1 MNITSK
7 DNEKVKYWS
16 KLHMKKFRDK
26 EHKFII
32 EGDHLVNI
40 ALEKKLVDEIICLN
54 DEYDFDNKYIVT
66 KKIMDKISSQVSAS
80 KVMAVCH
87 YDYTEEIK
95 GNVLLI
101 DRLQDPGNLGTI
113 IRSAAAF
120 KFETIILSPDTVD
133 LFNDKTIRASE
144 GMIFNLNYQ
153 KQDLKSAIKK
163 LKELNYN
170 IYGTDVKGGTKID
183 KSGKIAIIIG
193 NEGSGM
199 QEELKTLCDGLV
211 HIPMESAC
219 ESLNAG
225 VAASILMYEAY
236 NE

>member
-1 MNITSK
+1 MIITSK

-16 KLHMKKFRDK
+16 KLRMKKVRDK

-54 DEYDFDNKYIVT
+54 DEYDFGNKYIVT

-144 GMIFNLNYQ
+144 GMIFNVNYQ
-153 KQDLKSAIKK
+153 RRDLKLAIEN
-163 LKELNYN
+163 LKHLDYK
-170 IYGTDVKGGTKID
+170 IYGTDVKGGKTID
-183 KSGKIAIIIG
+183 KKSKIAIIIG
-193 NEGSGM
+193 NEGAGM
-199 QEELKTLCDGLV
+199 QDELKDLCDSLV
-211 HIPMESAC
+211 HIPMESCC